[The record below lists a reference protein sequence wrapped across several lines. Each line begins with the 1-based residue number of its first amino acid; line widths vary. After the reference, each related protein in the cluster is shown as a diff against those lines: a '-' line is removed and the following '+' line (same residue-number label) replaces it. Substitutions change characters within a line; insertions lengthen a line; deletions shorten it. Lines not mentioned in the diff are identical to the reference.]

1 MMGLTPD
8 EFWMLTLREF
18 AYLREGFMLR
28 QSIMWDHTSSVMAL
42 LANVNSA
49 KGKKF
54 EPGDFHPYTTKSNQ
68 GVRTKEEAQALLEK
82 MKNFS

>member
-1 MMGLTPD
+1 
-8 EFWMLTLREF
+8 
-18 AYLREGFMLR
+18 
-28 QSIMWDHTSSVMAL
+28 MWDHTSSVMAL
-42 LANVNSA
+42 LANVNSG